1 MRVLVLSDIHS
12 NLEALRAVLRD
23 AGAVDVT
30 WCLGDIV
37 GYGPQPDECVDLLR
51 QREPDL
57 LCIAGNHDCAA
68 IDKLDISV
76 FSPDAERAV
85 LWTREQLSR
94 STATYLEDLSEQL
107 TSGDVTLV
115 HGSPGEPMWE
125 YLVSAARARENFPL
139 LQTRYCL
146 IGHSHV
152 PLVFVEAAQ
161 PVDLPNGHVMLSGE
175 SISLGE
181 RRMFLNPGS
190 VGQPRDGN
198 RDASYLLL
206 DTETGRADYCRVEY
220 AIEKTQRLMQQNG
233 LPERLIV
240 RLAYGL

>member
-23 AGAVDVT
+23 AGAVDAT
-30 WCLGDIV
+30 WCLGDLV
-37 GYGPQPDECVDLLR
+37 GYGPQPNECVELLR
-51 QREPDL
+51 QCEPNV

-68 IDKLDISV
+68 IDKLDISI
-76 FSPDAERAV
+76 FSADAERAV
-85 LWTREQLSR
+85 LWTREQLSA
-94 STATYLEDLSEQL
+94 STASYLEGLPERL
-107 TSGDVTLV
+107 TWGDVTLV

-125 YLVSAARARENFPL
+125 YLVSAARALENFPL
-139 LQTRYCL
+139 LKTRYCL

-152 PLVFVEAAQ
+152 PLVFVEATQ
-161 PVDLPNGHVMLSGE
+161 PGLPNGHVMLPGE
-175 SISLGE
+175 RISLGE

-198 RDASYLLL
+198 RDASYVLL

-220 AIEKTQRLMQQNG
+220 AFEKTQRLMQQSG
-233 LPERLIV
+233 LPDRLIV